1 MCKYSN
7 NWNIYYGV
15 VTYSLCFLFPG
26 FFFFNCLSSFVL
38 VFHAAIICYKSCFPN
53 IKTLKLHNM
62 ANIQGSLVLFFPT
75 EMSQWSFFFT
85 FSFKYIVTIVA
96 QKLTSFSAQCMCFVS
111 RLSQSFFPILF
122 DSSVL
127 KSHDLIPE
135 FRSSFHCID
144 EFFQSA
150 KVWPLLFSYYFLTS
164 FCFCHLFIVFCSL
177 REFLVIEVWVFLADL
192 LVFFFCSLFSSP
204 LTFKFSF

>member
-1 MCKYSN
+1 
-7 NWNIYYGV
+7 
-15 VTYSLCFLFPG
+15 
-26 FFFFNCLSSFVL
+26 
-38 VFHAAIICYKSCFPN
+38 
-53 IKTLKLHNM
+53 M
-62 ANIQGSLVLFFPT
+62 ANIQGSLALFFPA

-96 QKLTSFSAQCMCFVS
+96 WKLTSFSAQCMCFVY

-150 KVWPLLFSYYFLTS
+150 KVWPLLLEIFSYYFLTVSS
-164 FCFCHLFIVFCSL
+164 FPCFLFSQGIPSNWSASL
-177 REFLVIEVWVFLADL
+177 LGRFASFL
-192 LVFFFCSLFSSP
+192 FCSLFSSP